1 MGTLTLSTRITLL
14 RIALIPVLL
23 WLLVAEGRIEHAAVP
38 GRDVFL
44 RRSFTDFVDGYL
56 ARRWQ
61 QTTMLGNFLDTTA
74 DKLLVVGAL
83 LGPDGAGRVNVW
95 VAFVVIAREIAVLGP
110 AGHRRPP
117 PTWSSRPASGA
128 SSSSTSRWS
137 GSPWPSCGRRS
148 GWVRSGWTNGP
159 CWQWPW

>member
-23 WLLVAEGRIEHAAVP
+23 WLLVAEGRIERAAVLATI
-38 GRDVFL
+38 VFPIA
-44 RRSFTDFVDGYL
+44 SFTDFVDGYL

-83 LGPDGAGRVNVW
+83 LGLMALDRVNVW
-95 VAFVVIAREIAVLGP
+95 IAFVVIAREIAVLGL
-110 AGHRRPP
+110 RPIAAASTALP
-117 PTWSSRPASGA
+117 SASIWSKSKSNLQATAITRA
-128 SSSSTSRWS
+128 TL
-137 GSPWPSCGRRS
+137 
-148 GWVRSGWTNGP
+148 
-159 CWQWPW
+159 